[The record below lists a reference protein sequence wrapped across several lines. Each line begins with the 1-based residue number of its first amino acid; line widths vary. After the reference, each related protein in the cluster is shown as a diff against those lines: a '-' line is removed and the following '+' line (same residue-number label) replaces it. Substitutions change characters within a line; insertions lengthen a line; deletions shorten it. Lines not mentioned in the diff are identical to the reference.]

1 MTGKQKAKKKFK
13 QEITNFYELKD
24 VQKLINKRH
33 NPNYNYHKISI
44 EMKGCV
50 IGSSGSGKTQTL
62 LQILSDMPNTFNKMY
77 IYTKAEEPLYNY
89 LIEKIPSD
97 LLTISYDLNDLRK
110 FKDDDYYGSTLV
122 VFDDMVNE
130 KDQQCIQELYIRG
143 RKLGVSMLY
152 LSQSFFKIPKLIRLQ
167 CDYCFIVKVPN
178 MRDLNL
184 ILSEFSLGTTKEQL
198 QNMYKYVISQGFGNF
213 FLIDMKASQNSG
225 LSYRKNFITGLNPE
239 KFL

>member
-1 MTGKQKAKKKFK
+1 MKQKTAKRKAKP
-13 QEITNFYELKD
+13 EITNFYELAD
-24 VQKLINKRH
+24 VKKLMSKKH

-77 IYTKAEEPLYNY
+77 IYTKAEEPLYKY
-89 LIEKIPSD
+89 LEQKIPAD

-110 FKDDDYYGSTLV
+110 FDDEKYYGSTLV
-122 VFDDMVNE
+122 IFDDMVNE
-130 KDQQCIQELYIRG
+130 KDQKCIQELYIRG

-167 CDYCFIVKVPN
+167 CDYCFIIKVPN

-213 FLIDMKASQNSG
+213 FLIDMKAPQNSG
-225 LSYRKNFITGLNPE
+225 LSYRKNFLTSLNPNN
-239 KFL
+239 F